1 MRLDW
6 RRSAAVLGT
15 GLALLV
21 AGCGGDDQPAA
32 TQGAQGTPAGP
43 GAMFS
48 GANLTKL
55 ADELGVAKTK
65 LQAALKSAMPDRG
78 QRPPDGGNGQP
89 PADGQAPPQGTPPA
103 GQRPPGGRGGP
114 GDIAATLATKLDL
127 PEAKVRKALEKVM
140 PAGGRRQAPPS
151 DSATPS

>member
-6 RRSAAVLGT
+6 RRTAAVLGT
-15 GLALLV
+15 GFALLV
-21 AGCGGDDQPAA
+21 AGCGGDDQPSA
-32 TQGAQGTPAGP
+32 TQGGEGAPAGP

-55 ADELGVAKTK
+55 ADELGVSKTK

-103 GQRPPGGRGGP
+103 GQRPPGGPGGP
-114 GDIAATLATKLDL
+114 GNIAAALAKKLDL
-127 PEAKVRKALEKVM
+127 SEAEVRTALQKVM
-140 PAGGRRQAPPS
+140 PQGGRRPVPPS
-151 DSATPS
+151 ASSTPS